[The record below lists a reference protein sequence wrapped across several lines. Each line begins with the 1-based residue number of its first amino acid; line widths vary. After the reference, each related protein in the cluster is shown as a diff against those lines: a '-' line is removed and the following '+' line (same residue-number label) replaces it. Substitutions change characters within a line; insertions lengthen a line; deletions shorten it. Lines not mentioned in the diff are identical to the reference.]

1 MLSID
6 RNELA
11 PASIPLRH
19 GPNSQR
25 GRRARPEGTYR
36 THVQACSAPQ
46 QLGDVYMKLQSRR
59 LFTSPYRFPSL
70 RLLVL
75 RDRQVSRWH

>member
-59 LFTSPYRFPSL
+59 LFTSPYFPSL